1 MLHDLLNR
9 DISNASLNDFP
20 RTQALLDQ
28 IISSMSPVGR
38 FVFEGLKEGSF
49 SMRQNNREAIPTEDL
64 YERYKD
70 FCSGLGVRF
79 KMPMQ
84 EFGKKLKRYL
94 PGVTKKRLPSSNGYR
109 EKDGRSNHYVFP
121 SLEVC
126 RRDFEREVRMKIDW
140 DE

>member
-1 MLHDLLNR
+1 LQDIPYFRAIYGQMDNGGREAMLHDLLNR
-9 DISNASLNDFP
+9 DIS
-20 RTQALLDQ
+20 
-28 IISSMSPVGR
+28 
-38 FVFEGLKEGSF
+38 K
-49 SMRQNNREAIPTEDL
+49 
-64 YERYKD
+64 
-70 FCSGLGVRF
+70 
-79 KMPMQ
+79 Q

-126 RRDFEREVRMKIDW
+126 RRDFERDVRMKIDW